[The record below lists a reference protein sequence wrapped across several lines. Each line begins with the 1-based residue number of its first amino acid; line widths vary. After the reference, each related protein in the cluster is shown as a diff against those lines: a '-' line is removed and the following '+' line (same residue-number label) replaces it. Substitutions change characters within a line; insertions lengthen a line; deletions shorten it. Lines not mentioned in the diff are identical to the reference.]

1 MKEVHISP
9 VLHWRGEGRPDS
21 LHTAGFN
28 SNHSHGRRQIKL
40 GRRRSLTEDVND
52 LLSHESGKECIP
64 QEDESKPRPS
74 WRSWRDSSFQ
84 ASCPRQWLSMLDSG
98 TWGCKQN
105 TGDRPNQ

>member
-1 MKEVHISP
+1 MSP

-21 LHTAGFN
+21 LHIAGFS
-28 SNHSHGRRQIKL
+28 SNLSHGRMKIKL
-40 GRRRSLTEDVND
+40 GRRRRLREEVND

-74 WRSWRDSSFQ
+74 WRSWRDSTFQ
-84 ASCPRQWLSMLDSG
+84 ESCPRQWLSMLDSG

-105 TGDRPNQ
+105 TGDWLNQ

>member
-1 MKEVHISP
+1 MSP
-9 VLHWRGEGRPDS
+9 VLHWRGGGRPTP
-21 LHTAGFN
+21 HTQLGLILTTPM
-28 SNHSHGRRQIKL
+28 GGCRLKL
-40 GRRRSLTEDVND
+40 GRRRSLTEEVND

-98 TWGCKQN
+98 TWGCKQHWRLAEPMM
-105 TGDRPNQ
+105 G